1 MNRDVP
7 AQRTSGMRHTGA
19 RGSVQLP
26 VLRLCAGRCEHNQW
40 AARAKAFSG
49 DVMDR
54 HGLCWSRSL
63 ERRSPGARSRSEER
77 SGWQEASAHRGPA
90 ASTLALKERAMSL
103 AVGPT
108 VTASVQWGY
117 VLVCQGDGAAFE

>member
-1 MNRDVP
+1 
-7 AQRTSGMRHTGA
+7 MRHTGA

-26 VLRLCAGRCEHNQW
+26 VLRLCAGRCENNQW

-77 SGWQEASAHRGPA
+77 SGWQEASAHRGP
-90 ASTLALKERAMSL
+90 TLKERAMSL
-103 AVGPT
+103 AIGPT
-108 VTASVQWGY
+108 VTASVQRGY